1 MRISDWSSDVCSSDL
16 LDRLANALAGAD
28 VAATPVAG
36 TAHVDDCARLQE
48 FPLVLPLLAWGY
60 HLDHARWLRACRTW
74 QDAGVAMENP
84 ADVLAW
90 NSDKRYLET
99 LRERGIAIPA
109 TTWSDRV
116 TRGQI
121 DAMLDETGAESLIV
135 KPTVSGGAWKT
146 RRLRRG
152 DALDGTP
159 DGGAMIQPYLPS
171 IATEGETSLLFF
183 GGRLSHGVNKRPVAR
198 DFPINEIGRAHV

>member
-16 LDRLANALAGAD
+16 
-28 VAATPVAG
+28 
-36 TAHVDDCARLQE
+36 
-48 FPLVLPLLAWGY
+48 
-60 HLDHARWLRACRTW
+60 ARWLRACRTW
-74 QDAGVAMENP
+74 QDAGLAMENP

-121 DAMLDETGAESLIV
+121 NAMLDETSAESLIV

-171 IATEGETSLLFF
+171 IQTEGATYLPFF
-183 GGRLSHGVNKRPVAR
+183 GGRLSHYDNKRPVAGAFR
-198 DFPINEIGRAHV
+198 IPVQFGGLSPPLPKPPPGAPPP

>member
-1 MRISDWSSDVCSSDL
+1 
-16 LDRLANALAGAD
+16 
-28 VAATPVAG
+28 
-36 TAHVDDCARLQE
+36 
-48 FPLVLPLLAWGY
+48 
-60 HLDHARWLRACRTW
+60 
-74 QDAGVAMENP
+74 MENP

-121 DAMLDETGAESLIV
+121 DAMLDATGAESLIV

-152 DALDGTP
+152 DALDGP
-159 DGGAMIQPYLPS
+159 PAGRELHQPKIGSGA
-171 IATEGETSLLFF
+171 
-183 GGRLSHGVNKRPVAR
+183 RR
-198 DFPINEIGRAHV
+198 DKVG

>member
-1 MRISDWSSDVCSSDL
+1 MHTPAADNRVAILTPDPADGTYADAWPEV

-28 VAATPVAG
+28 VAATPIAW

-48 FPLVLPLLAWGY
+48 FPLVLPLLAGGY

-90 NSDKRYLET
+90 NYDKRYLET

-116 TRGQI
+116 TRGPI
-121 DAMLDETGAESLIV
+121 NAMPDETGAEALNV
-135 KPTVSGGAWKT
+135 TPTVCGAAWKT
-146 RRLRRG
+146 RALRPR
-152 DALDGTP
+152 
-159 DGGAMIQPYLPS
+159 GGAAGPPH
-171 IATEGETSLLFF
+171 
-183 GGRLSHGVNKRPVAR
+183 RR
-198 DFPINEIGRAHV
+198 

>member
-1 MRISDWSSDVCSSDL
+1 MHTPAADKRVAILTPDPADGTYADAWPEV

-28 VAATPVAG
+28 VAATPIAW

-99 LRERGIAIPA
+99 RSEEHTSELQSLMRISYAVFCLKKKKEQKN
-109 TTWSDRV
+109 DEHQN
-116 TRGQI
+116 QI
-121 DAMLDETGAESLIV
+121 N
-135 KPTVSGGAWKT
+135 
-146 RRLRRG
+146 
-152 DALDGTP
+152 
-159 DGGAMIQPYLPS
+159 
-171 IATEGETSLLFF
+171 
-183 GGRLSHGVNKRPVAR
+183 HR
-198 DFPINEIGRAHV
+198 DK